1 MQIPLSCS
9 TSNKWK
15 NKSSH
20 KAQPD
25 NYRCDILKAYDP
37 DRDQCFPA
45 IETIIKVGQYLI
57 KNYQI
62 KFQVVVILVL
72 SYDWN

>member
-9 TSNKWK
+9 RSNKWK

-20 KAQPD
+20 KALPD

-45 IETIIKVGQYLI
+45 IETIMKVEQYLI
-57 KNYQI
+57 KLSD
-62 KFQVVVILVL
+62 QVPGSGEL
-72 SYDWN
+72 STYL